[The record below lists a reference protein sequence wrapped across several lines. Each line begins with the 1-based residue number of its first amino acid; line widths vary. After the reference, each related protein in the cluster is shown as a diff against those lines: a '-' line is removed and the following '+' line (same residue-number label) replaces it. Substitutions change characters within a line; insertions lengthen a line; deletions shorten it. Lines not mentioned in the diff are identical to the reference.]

1 MMQKTLYNVWRTTSE
16 LWDSVSKKRM
26 VIQELR
32 LTLKLYL
39 VLNEQVMSL
48 VTTCS
53 CLVTN
58 IEFLHGSI
66 ILMAREKF
74 ESFRRCG
81 KTSVYDNI
89 FFRE

>member
-1 MMQKTLYNVWRTTSE
+1 MMQKTLYNVWRITSE

-26 VIQELR
+26 VIQEMR

-58 IEFLHGSI
+58 LAFLHGSI
-66 ILMAREKF
+66 ILMVREKF
-74 ESFRRCG
+74 EGF
-81 KTSVYDNI
+81 
-89 FFRE
+89 